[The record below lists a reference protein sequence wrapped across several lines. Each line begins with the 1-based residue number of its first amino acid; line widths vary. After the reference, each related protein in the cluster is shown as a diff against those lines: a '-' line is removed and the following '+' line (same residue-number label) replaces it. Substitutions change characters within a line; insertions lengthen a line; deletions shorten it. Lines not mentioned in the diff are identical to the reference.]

1 MLQGGV
7 ECRGREMSCGVER
20 RGREMSLQTKLVLRS
35 GWLECRGREM
45 SRLRM
50 PVGATFRVVWNVA
63 AVRCHFRLGRPLVCG
78 MSRPL
83 AGLRFG
89 PHSFLC
95 LVMSENDDEVARW
108 AVLRHQRFKLMCML
122 G

>member
-1 MLQGGV
+1 M
-7 ECRGREMSCGVER
+7 ECRGREMS
-20 RGREMSLQTKLVLRS
+20 LQIGMPVGAQRS
-35 GWLECRGREM
+35 GCVNVAAVRRHF
-45 SRLRM
+45 RLRM
-50 PVGATFRVVWNVA
+50 PVGAGATFRVVWNVA
-63 AVRCHFRLGRPLVCG
+63 AVRCHIRLGRQLVCG

>member
-1 MLQGGV
+1 M
-7 ECRGREMSCGVER
+7 ER
-20 RGREMSLQTKLVLRS
+20 RGRQMSLQIKDASWCTTFRVVWNVAAVR
-35 GWLECRGREM
+35 RHF
-45 SRLRM
+45 RLRM
-50 PVGATFRVVWNVA
+50 PAGATFRVVWNVA
-63 AVRCHFRLGRPLVCG
+63 AVRCHIRLGRQLVCG

-83 AGLRFG
+83 VGLRFG